1 MNTLIILTSVLC
13 TAIISGIVGMAGG
26 LILMAILIT
35 LLPIQSAMILHG
47 LVQAWSNGA
56 RFWILRTHMSWSIVL
71 PYCIG
76 ALVPIAIFTSITFIP
91 EPAVVLILIGLFP
104 ILSQTIPRLG
114 GLDITRTSTSIVCGA
129 SVTTTQLL
137 AGASGPILDVFYVNS
152 PLNRYQIIATK
163 AFTQTLGHIAKC
175 VYYVMIGTY
184 ADFRITRDIDLSIGI
199 LFLSVVMAIL
209 GARIGTYFLRYVNE
223 ELFTKLTRRII
234 LILGLLCI
242 AKGAS
247 DLMQV

>member
-1 MNTLIILTSVLC
+1 MNILIILTSVLC

-26 LILMAILIT
+26 LILMAILVT

-56 RFWILRTHMSWSIVL
+56 RFWILRSHMSWSIVPL
-71 PYCIG
+71 YCIG
-76 ALVPIAIFTSITFIP
+76 ALVPITIFMSITFIP
-91 EPAVVLILIGLFP
+91 EPGVVLVLIGLFP
-104 ILSQTIPRLG
+104 VLSQTIPRLG
-114 GLDITRTSTSIVCGA
+114 GFDITRPSTSLICGA

-163 AFTQTLGHIAKC
+163 AFTQTLGHIVKC
-175 VYYVMIGTY
+175 AYYIMIVAS
-184 ADFRITRDIDLSIGI
+184 ADFSISRNTDLSVGI
-199 LFLSVVMAIL
+199 LFFSVLMAIL

-223 ELFTKLTRRII
+223 EQFTKLTRKII

-242 AKGAS
+242 AKGGS
-247 DLMQV
+247 DLIQA